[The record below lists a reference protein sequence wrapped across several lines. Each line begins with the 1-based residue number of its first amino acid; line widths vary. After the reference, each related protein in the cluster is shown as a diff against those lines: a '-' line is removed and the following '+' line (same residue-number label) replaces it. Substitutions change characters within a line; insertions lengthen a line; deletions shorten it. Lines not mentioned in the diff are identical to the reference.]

1 MACKDNDANCIVYSV
16 TQLFVRVGRIDTYI
30 LVFILG
36 FKIAW
41 TAEKI
46 KDSCLEPIQIII

>member
-16 TQLFVRVGRIDTYI
+16 THLFVRVGRIDNYI
-30 LVFILG
+30 LVFILD
-36 FKIAW
+36 FKIVW

-46 KDSCLEPIQIII
+46 KESCLEPIQTII